1 MNKKNIFAAIL
12 TISSANAEGFTV
24 DARTLQPI
32 KRGYAVAF
40 AETQNCFEAAGL
52 ERVIKFA
59 EEKSEVNAYGG
70 WLNSENNK
78 YYFDAVYVVQDL
90 QTAYILARR
99 NKQIAF
105 FDLENLVEIRL

>member
-1 MNKKNIFAAIL
+1 MVIAA
-12 TISSANAEGFTV
+12 ANADGFTV
-24 DARTLQPI
+24 DSKTLQPI

-40 AETQNCFEAAGL
+40 AETQNSFDAAGL
-52 ERVIKFA
+52 ERVISFA
-59 EEKSEVNAYGG
+59 AENAEVNAFGG

-78 YYFDAVYVVQDL
+78 YYYDAVAVVQDL
-90 QTAYILARR
+90 QTAYLLARR